1 MSQAIRSSKVKSAE
15 EIEWRSPGHC
25 FEALS
30 SGPLGPLGRL
40 GTTAD
45 TAGLLDPAQ
54 ITRAQTVI
62 CGGVL
67 ARSLEAML
75 PDGGTNLIALTARWS
90 ALCVALGR

>member
-1 MSQAIRSSKVKSAE
+1 LGHQIIQSKKASR
-15 EIEWRSPGHC
+15 IEPRRSPGHC

-30 SGPLGPLGRL
+30 LDPLGRL

-67 ARSLEAML
+67 ACSLEAML
-75 PDGGTNLIALTARWS
+75 RDGGTNLIALTARWS